1 MESILNREL
10 VANKSICRIIGVMS
24 FVILTSLGAFVRI
37 PLPFTPVPLTLQTFF
52 VLLSGAILGAN
63 LGALSQI
70 IYLLLGIGG
79 IPIFANAGS
88 GSVYIWGPTGG
99 YILGFIFASFFIG
112 KVIRMGDKINYGG
125 LFIRMCLADL
135 VILFS
140 GVLWLKAL
148 WGFNLSKAIWLGLVP
163 FLPVDLIKIAV
174 ASSIFLNI
182 YTRTKKIF

>member
-10 VANKSICRIIGVMS
+10 VVNKSLCRIIGVIS
-24 FVILTSLGAFVRI
+24 FVILTSIGAFVRI
-37 PLPFTPVPLTLQTFF
+37 PLPFTPVPLSLQTFF
-52 VLLSGAILGAN
+52 VLLSGAVLGAN

-70 IYLLLGIGG
+70 IYLLLGVGG

-88 GSVYIWGPTGG
+88 GSVYIFGPTGG
-99 YILGFIFASFFIG
+99 YILGFVLASFFIG
-112 KVIRMGDKINYGG
+112 KIIKMRSKINYGS
-125 LFIRMCLADL
+125 LFIWMCLADL
-135 VILFS
+135 IILLS

-148 WGFNLSKAIWLGLVP
+148 WGLNLTKAMWVGLLP

>member
-1 MESILNREL
+1 MESILSREL
-10 VANKSICRIIGVMS
+10 VVNKSICRIIGVMS
-24 FVILTSLGAFVRI
+24 FVVLTSIGAFVRI

-70 IYLLLGIGG
+70 IYLLLGAGG

-88 GSVYIWGPTGG
+88 GSVYIFGPTGG
-99 YILGFIFASFFIG
+99 YILGFVLASFFIG
-112 KVIRMGDKINYGG
+112 KVIKMRGKISYFG
-125 LFIRMCLADL
+125 LFIWMCLADL
-135 VILFS
+135 IILLS

-148 WGFNLSKAIWLGLVP
+148 FGFNLSKAILVGLLP
-163 FLPVDLIKIAV
+163 FLPVDLIKITV

-182 YTRTKKIF
+182 YTRSKKIF